1 MCYLESMLFNL
12 KNFSIKRYLMHGFLI
27 CALVMPGVS
36 LAITPSQVL
45 LVVGDSLSA
54 GYGIPAEKT
63 WVSLLNQR
71 FMELNQPIL
80 VVNKSI
86 SGATTQNGVDRLP
99 KWLAEVQPTQLVLAL
114 GSNDGLR
121 GVPLSLIKK
130 NLNKMIKMSEEQGAQ
145 VLLIGFIIPPN
156 YGLEYTEAFKAI
168 FSTVAK
174 EQQLPF
180 VPFLLE
186 GIANDRQ
193 YFQGD
198 GLHPNEAAQPILLE
212 NVWKILAPAL
222 NL

>member
-1 MCYLESMLFNL
+1 MLFNL
-12 KNFSIKRYLMHGFLI
+12 KKSLVKIYLINCLTVF
-27 CALVMPGVS
+27 ALVIPGAGVAVTS
-36 LAITPSQVL
+36 SQVL

-54 GYGIPAEKT
+54 GYGISPEKN
-63 WVSLLNQR
+63 WVSLLNKR
-71 FMELNQPIL
+71 FTELSQPML

-99 KWLAEVQPTQLVLAL
+99 KWLEEVHPTHVVLAL

-121 GVPLSLIKK
+121 GVSVSLIKN
-130 NLNKMIKMSEEQGAQ
+130 NLKKMIKMSEAQGAQ
-145 VLLIGFIIPPN
+145 VILIGFLIPPN
-156 YGLEYTEAFKAI
+156 YGPDYTEAFKDI

-174 EQQLPF
+174 EQEVPL

-186 GIANDRQ
+186 GIAHNRQ